1 MNTILISKVGGD
13 LDGLIDKVNDDASPI
28 EIVREDKPSAI
39 LMSKDEDEGM
49 IETMHLLSTPANAAR
64 LAEAQADIEAGRYTT
79 RIIPGVND
87 R

>member
-39 LMSKDEDEGM
+39 LMSKDEYEGM
-49 IETMHLLSTPANAAR
+49 MANIHR
-64 LAEAQADIEAGRYTT
+64 
-79 RIIPGVND
+79 
-87 R
+87 